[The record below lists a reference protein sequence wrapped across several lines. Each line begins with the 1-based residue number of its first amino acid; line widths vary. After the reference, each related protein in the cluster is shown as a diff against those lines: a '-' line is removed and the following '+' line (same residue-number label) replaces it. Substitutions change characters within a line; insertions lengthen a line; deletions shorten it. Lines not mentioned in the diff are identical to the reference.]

1 MSRFSEY
8 LVIKKDDYFY
18 LSIEKEPF
26 ILALNNPELSYH
38 FANCFANL
46 GANTEKHQQVVL
58 DSKNILW
65 VYKFAENVYGADVKK
80 TWTSNY

>member
-38 FANCFANL
+38 FA
-46 GANTEKHQQVVL
+46 
-58 DSKNILW
+58 KNRS
-65 VYKFAENVYGADVKK
+65 YQ
-80 TWTSNY
+80 TSSPCTSPR